1 MTHIPIGAAQI
12 QEKLQTLLES
22 RNNLEIDDRA
32 KTVYEI
38 PVPQFDIGRT
48 RVTEFDPK
56 STKDT
61 FYKFKQNQDKRY
73 GLYKPVSADVGDSAW
88 TTHYKPPSHGGK
100 SEVKNFYDKSH
111 LCVSN

>member
-1 MTHIPIGAAQI
+1 MAPDTKERTI
-12 QEKLQTLLES
+12 
-22 RNNLEIDDRA
+22 
-32 KTVYEI
+32 YEI
-38 PVPQFDIGRT
+38 PVAQFDIGRN

-73 GLYKPVSADVGDSAW
+73 GLYKPVSVDVGDSAW

-111 LCVSN
+111 LSVSN